1 MTQSDQPLNL
11 CSLAAVP
18 TNQDA
23 TAARSPE
30 PAKSDRLR
38 GRWIS
43 VTLGLATLGGL
54 GLAAWIWLLPVFQR
68 KENPLLELPRST
80 VAKVDFSTE
89 LNATGRVESS
99 QNTIISCELERLE
112 IRTQGGRSMT
122 SGGASTILTL
132 IEEGTNVKA
141 GDILCTFDSSEYEE
155 LVRTQEIKTEQASAA
170 QKQAH
175 LNFEIAELA
184 VHEYKLGLFDQQ
196 RQTMEGT
203 IALAKSDHERALERL
218 KWTRKMLAKGYASI
232 ASKSSDERTLNRS
245 EQDVMTS
252 RFDLTNFLEYS
263 HNKTL
268 MELSAEVE
276 KRRFEYLAN
285 DQRVTRNRDQLANY
299 KKMVEKCTVR
309 APHNGFLIYAYDP
322 FKSST
327 GPIEAGQTVRQGQ
340 RLFFLP
346 DLGKMEV
353 TAYIHESVASRVHEG
368 MRANARIEGLMNRT
382 LEGHVTKVEPLPN
395 TGGNWWSDEVKYFVG
410 VVKLDSVP
418 SGLKPG
424 MTAEV
429 VFEVDRCFD
438 VLAIPTEAV
447 TIEGGHS
454 ICYVAGPDGLER
466 RPVTLGRSN
475 RELLEVTKGLLE
487 GDQVVLNPDK
497 MGVSDPIAA
506 QLVTESSFDE
516 FSANAPAAASGGPV
530 SVE

>member
-1 MTQSDQPLNL
+1 MDQVLSPPI
-11 CSLAAVP
+11 SAVVP
-18 TNQDA
+18 TNPTA
-23 TAARSPE
+23 TTSPSTHSARNDRPRGGLI
-30 PAKSDRLR
+30 AK
-38 GRWIS
+38 
-43 VTLGLATLGGL
+43 TLGLSALGGL
-54 GLAAWIWLLPVFQR
+54 GLAAWTWLAPTFQHQ
-68 KENPLLELPRST
+68 ENPLLELPRMT
-80 VAKVDFSTE
+80 VAKVDISTE
-89 LNATGRVESS
+89 LNAFGRVESS

-112 IRTQGGRSMT
+112 IRTQGGRSMS

-132 IEEGTNVKA
+132 VEEGTNVKA
-141 GDILCTFDSSEYEE
+141 GDILCTLDSSEYEE
-155 LVRTQEIKTEQASAA
+155 LVRTQEIKTEQAAAA

-184 VHEYKLGLFDQQ
+184 VHEYKEGLYDQQ

-203 IALAKSDHERALERL
+203 IALAKSDHERALDRL
-218 KWTRKMLAKGYASI
+218 KWTRKMLEKGYVSI
-232 ASKSSDERTLNRS
+232 ASKASDERTLSQS
-245 EQDVMTS
+245 EQDVLTS

-285 DQRVTRNRDQLANY
+285 DQRVTRSRDQLAYY

-309 APHNGFLIYAYDP
+309 APHDGFLIYAYDP
-322 FKSST
+322 FKSSN
-327 GPIEAGQTVRQGQ
+327 GAIEAGQTVRQGQ
-340 RLFFLP
+340 KLFFLP

-353 TAYIHESVASRVHEG
+353 SAYIHESVASRVHEG
-368 MRANARIEGLMNRT
+368 MRAKAKIEGLMNQT

-395 TGGNWWSDEVKYFVG
+395 TGGNWWSDEVKYFMG

-424 MTAEV
+424 MTAEII
-429 VFEVDRCFD
+429 FEVDRCFD
-438 VLAIPTEAV
+438 VLAVPNEAV
-447 TIEGGHS
+447 AVEGGHS

-475 RELLEVTKGLLE
+475 RELLEVTKGLAE
-487 GDQVVLNPDK
+487 GDQVVLNPEK
-497 MGVSDPIAA
+497 MGVSDSISA
-506 QLVTESSFDE
+506 QQVTESPFDE
-516 FSANAPAAASGGPV
+516 SSTNGPAAGSGGPV